1 MNLQLPEESE
11 TWILLPQHSSRILF
25 LSFRVFKE
33 SLNSEQICKRVA
45 KIFQDIP
52 MQESSL
58 INMPGVVIFCSTS
71 EENEIQIKNK
81 KYQTIS
87 KHIRVSSHNHAS
99 SINNDYSPS

>member
-1 MNLQLPEESE
+1 
-11 TWILLPQHSSRILF
+11 
-25 LSFRVFKE
+25 LSFRVPE
-33 SLNSEQICKRVA
+33 LGTNLQEGRQNG

-58 INMPGVVIFCSTS
+58 INMPGVVIFCNTS
-71 EENEIQIKNK
+71 EGNEIQIKNK

-99 SINNDYSPS
+99 SIKNDYSPS